1 MRSILFLTIILSLA
15 LPASPVHLD
24 APQNAPQAI
33 QAPVLKWQ
41 NGGCTSWCETGWY
54 SSPAVADLNS
64 DGHPEVIGS
73 GYSISVLDG
82 ATGGLLWRMKSG
94 HDRSE
99 GSAPGNVGRTWPGIV
114 VADVDKDGLPEIVT
128 AHSGGYISVY
138 DQNGYFQP
146 GWPVHPTGSEFR
158 GLSVYDLDG
167 DGSMEIIATAGLG
180 SKTNTWVYEPN
191 GALRPGWPRLA
202 PSDPSYAW
210 GVYNANA
217 AAGDLDGDGLGE
229 LVIPSDVH
237 YVAAYEA
244 NGAQIPAN
252 SVYGSKGWGQVG
264 VWESYA
270 IELRGWGTCTSGD
283 ARAERYRPNF
293 ADSPAAIADVNH
305 DGVNE
310 AVLVGNM
317 YDCIPGYPSKYIGPF
332 IFNADRSRFASGAN
346 DWHAAPVDTG
356 APLSQD
362 YNVIETAEPN
372 PAVADI
378 DGDGNLEI
386 LYASYDGRMHA
397 FWLDKTEHGNWPYSV
412 YSPGE
417 GTYRFASEPVIADLD
432 NNGTAEIIFTSWT
445 QKGSGKTGKVHILDY
460 LGNPLQE
467 VSLPADADWNG
478 GLPAPTLDN
487 IDADPDLELVVNT
500 ASTGIVAYDL
510 PGTANARVLW
520 GTGRGNYQR
529 SASLLIG
536 DLAGSKLAVGD
547 RTPAPGDTLQ
557 FTLTLRDS
565 GPRLNSVQ
573 VDNPIPAGLAYAGG
587 LTASSGS
594 ASYSSGAVHWSGAVP
609 PGSPVTVQYLATVSS
624 AITQPQVI
632 LSIAHISDENGHA
645 YDRQTLV
652 IVNPINIFLPSIAG
666 PG

>member
-1 MRSILFLTIILSLA
+1 MRSILFLTIILSLG
-15 LPASPVHLD
+15 LPASPIHFDDPV
-24 APQNAPQAI
+24 QAPQAI

-54 SSPAVADLNS
+54 SSPAVADLND

-82 ATGGLLWRMKSG
+82 ATGALDWRMKSG
-94 HDRSE
+94 HDRNE

-114 VADVDKDGLPEIVT
+114 VADVDADGLPEIVT
-128 AHSGGYISVY
+128 AHSGGYVSVY

-158 GLSVYDLDG
+158 GLSAYDLDG
-167 DGSMEIIATAGLG
+167 DGSMEIIATAGIG
-180 SKTNTWVYEPN
+180 SKTNTWVYEPD
-191 GALRPGWPRLA
+191 GSLRPGWPRLA
-202 PSDPSYAW
+202 PADASYAW

-270 IELRGWGTCTSGD
+270 IELRGWGTCTAGD
-283 ARAERYRPNF
+283 ARSERYRPNF
-293 ADSPAAIADVNH
+293 ADSPAVIADVNH

-317 YDCIPGYPSKYIGPF
+317 YDCIPGYPSKYIGPI
-332 IFNADRSRFASGAN
+332 IFNADRSRFASGAY
-346 DWHAAPVDTG
+346 DWHSAPVDTG
-356 APLSQD
+356 APLTQD

-372 PAVADI
+372 PSVADI

-386 LYASYDGRMHA
+386 LYASYDGRLHA
-397 FWLDKTEHGNWPYSV
+397 FWLDKTEHGDWPYSV

-417 GTYRFASEPVIADLD
+417 GTYRFASEPLIADLD
-432 NNGTAEIIFTSWT
+432 NDGTPRLSSLPGRRWARARPAKYTFWITWATPFTRSACPLTQIGTADCLHLPWITSTPT
-445 QKGSGKTGKVHILDY
+445 QTWSWSSIQPAPGSLRMTCR
-460 LGNPLQE
+460 
-467 VSLPADADWNG
+467 
-478 GLPAPTLDN
+478 GLPTPACCG
-487 IDADPDLELVVNT
+487 AQ
-500 ASTGIVAYDL
+500 AS
-510 PGTANARVLW
+510 
-520 GTGRGNYQR
+520 GNYQR

-536 DLAGSKLAVGD
+536 DLAGSKLSVGD
-547 RTPAPGDTLQ
+547 TTPAPGDTLQ
-557 FTLTLRDS
+557 FTPS
-565 GPRLNSVQ
+565 PCV
-573 VDNPIPAGLAYAGG
+573 
-587 LTASSGS
+587 TAVR
-594 ASYSSGAVHWSGAVP
+594 A
-609 PGSPVTVQYLATVSS
+609 
-624 AITQPQVI
+624 
-632 LSIAHISDENGHA
+632 
-645 YDRQTLV
+645 
-652 IVNPINIFLPSIAG
+652 
-666 PG
+666 